1 MSSCRK
7 LRVMCGIVGVF
18 GHNPVSQV
26 IFDSLSMLQHRGQ
39 DAAGIATYFDERFYL
54 EKGNGLITEVFDA
67 GNMARLLG
75 NIGIGHVRYPTA
87 GCASV
92 AEAQPFYVNSPYGIV
107 FAHNGNLTNVADI
120 VQSLFE
126 TDMRHLN
133 TSSDSEVML
142 NVFAHAMARRGAVKP
157 NEFDIFAAV
166 EEVHRRCKGGYAVVA
181 MIAGVGMVAFRDLN
195 GIRPLVFGTR
205 QEGGKTEYM
214 IASESVALQVSGF
227 KLEHDLAPGEV
238 IFIDHNGELFNHV
251 SLQAHEKAPCLFEY
265 VYLARPDSTMD
276 GASVYQC
283 RINMGIK
290 LAEKIKRE
298 WSHLPIDVII
308 PIPSTSRIAAQEIA
322 TRLNIPYRDAFVRNR
337 YVGRTFIMPG
347 QAQRKQSIRRKL
359 NPIPQAFQ
367 GKNVMLVDDSIVRGT
382 TIREIVAM
390 TREQGAK
397 NVYVCSAAP
406 PVRYPNVYGID
417 MPARSE
423 LVATGKTV
431 QQLAKD
437 IGADELIFQDL
448 EDLKDSIT
456 EAAPDLTHFDT
467 SVFDGNYVTGDVT
480 EEYLA
485 TLEKQRNDAAKH
497 TEDVA
502 SHITRNLSS
511 RL

>member
-1 MSSCRK
+1 
-7 LRVMCGIVGVF
+7 MCGIVGVF

-26 IFDSLSMLQHRGQ
+26 IYDSLSMLQHRGQ
-39 DAAGIATYFDERFYL
+39 DAAGIATCFEDRFYL

-67 GNMARLLG
+67 ANMARLLG
-75 NIGIGHVRYPTA
+75 NIGLGHVRYPTA

-107 FAHNGNLTNVADI
+107 FAHNGNLTNVPDI
-120 VQSLFE
+120 VESLFH

-133 TSSDSEVML
+133 TTSDSEVML
-142 NVFAHAMARRGAVKP
+142 NVFAHALTRRGAVKP

-166 EEVHRRCKGGYAVVA
+166 EEVHRRCKGGYAVISV
-181 MIAGVGMVAFRDLN
+181 IAGVGMVAFRDLH

-205 QEGGKTEYM
+205 TEGGKTEYM

-227 KLEHDLAPGEV
+227 KIEHDLAPGEV
-238 IFIDHNGELFNHV
+238 IFISDEGEFYTHV

-265 VYLARPDSTMD
+265 VYLARPDSTLD

-283 RINMGIK
+283 RINMGTK

-298 WSHLPIDVII
+298 WAHVPIDVVI
-308 PIPSTSRIAAQEIA
+308 PIPSTSRVAAQEIA
-322 TRLNIPYRDAFVRNR
+322 TRLNIPYRDALVRNR

-347 QAQRKQSIRRKL
+347 QAMRKQSIRRKL
-359 NPIPQAFQ
+359 NPIPQAFE
-367 GKNVMLVDDSIVRGT
+367 GKNILLVDDSIVRGT
-382 TIREIVAM
+382 TIREIIAM
-390 TREQGAK
+390 VREQGAK
-397 NVYVCSAAP
+397 KVYVCSAAP
-406 PVRYPNVYGID
+406 PVRFPNVYGID

-423 LVATGKTV
+423 LIANGKTV
-431 QQLAKD
+431 QELAND

-448 EDLKDSIT
+448 QDLKDSIT
-456 EAAPDLTHFDT
+456 EAEPGLSHFDT
-467 SVFDGNYVTGDVT
+467 SVFDGTYVTGDVT

-485 TLEKQRNDAAKH
+485 TLEKQRNEAAKH

-502 SHITRNLSS
+502 SHITRNFSS

>member
-1 MSSCRK
+1 
-7 LRVMCGIVGVF
+7 MCGIVGVF

-290 LAEKIKRE
+290 LAEKVKRE

-448 EDLKDSIT
+448 QDLKDSIT